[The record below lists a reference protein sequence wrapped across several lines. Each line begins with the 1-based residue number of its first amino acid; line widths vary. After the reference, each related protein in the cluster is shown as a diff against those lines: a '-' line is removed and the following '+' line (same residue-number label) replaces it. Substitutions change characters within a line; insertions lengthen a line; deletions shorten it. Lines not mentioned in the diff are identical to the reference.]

1 MCKMCEICK
10 EANLLHAVLVARQK
24 RERTLGKAVLIHWLK
39 VPAARVLKHSIKAE
53 VPNAKFKSSR
63 IALGFLLV
71 LLSAATSNPP
81 TPPRPNSAP
90 TAEIGLMAS
99 LDQIENDFDILDGT
113 CFYSM
118 QLAWW
123 PS

>member
-24 RERTLGKAVLIHWLK
+24 RERTLGKDFFDSLIESASSKGL
-39 VPAARVLKHSIKAE
+39 LKHSIKAE
-53 VPNAKFKSSR
+53 VPNAKFRSSR
-63 IALGFLLV
+63 IALGFLPV
-71 LLSAATSNPP
+71 LLSASTSNPP
-81 TPPRPNSAP
+81 SPNSAP
-90 TAEIGLMAS
+90 TAEIGSIAS

-118 QLAWW
+118 QLA
-123 PS
+123 

>member
-24 RERTLGKAVLIHWLK
+24 RGRTLGKDFFDSLIESASSKGL
-39 VPAARVLKHSIKAE
+39 LKHSIKAE
-53 VPNAKFKSSR
+53 VPNAKFTSSR
-63 IALGFLLV
+63 IALGFLPV
-71 LLSAATSNPP
+71 LLSASTSNPP
-81 TPPRPNSAP
+81 SPPRPNSAP

-118 QLAWW
+118 QLA
-123 PS
+123 